1 MSNQT
6 VQDILQYQF
15 RNPKLLE
22 EALRAPGTDPT
33 TTRQSPRAHGN
44 KGLAMIGDAVLR
56 LAVVDDGIIDG
67 KTTQSCHQMCVAEIS
82 NIALSKTLKKWEIGQ
97 FVKLH
102 PGQKGV
108 ITTGTGASTAEALVG
123 AVWIDS
129 DRDFTTV
136 HRVIHNL
143 DIASEF
149 LHNGNHL
156 CDSHREFTK
165 SH

>member
-1 MSNQT
+1 MANQT

-22 EALRAPGTDPT
+22 EALRAAGSDPT
-33 TTRQSPRAHGN
+33 TTRQTPRTHGN

-67 KTTQSCHQMCVAEIS
+67 KTTQNCHEICVAEIS
-82 NIALSKTLKKWEIGQ
+82 NVALNKILKKWEIVK
-97 FVKLH
+97 FVKLS
-102 PGQKGV
+102 PAQKGV
-108 ITTGTGASTAEALVG
+108 MSQGTGASTAEALIG

-129 DRDFTTV
+129 ERDFTAV

-156 CDSHREFTK
+156 YGKAESAVTA
-165 SH
+165 

>member
-1 MSNQT
+1 MSNQS
-6 VQDILQYQF
+6 VQDILQYKF

-22 EALRAPGTDPT
+22 EALRAAGADPN
-33 TTRQSPRAHGN
+33 TTRQNPRAHGN
-44 KGLAMIGDAVLR
+44 KGLAMIGDAILR

-67 KTTQSCHQMCVAEIS
+67 KTTQSCHQICVAEIS
-82 NIALSKTLKKWEIGQ
+82 NIALSKTLNKWKIGR

-108 ITTGTGASTAEALVG
+108 ISPGTSASTAEALVG

-149 LHNGNHL
+149 GQNGNHL
-156 CDSHREFTK
+156 CGK
-165 SH
+165 PNWW

>member
-15 RNPKLLE
+15 RDSKLLE
-22 EALRAPGTDPT
+22 EALRAPGTDPG
-33 TTRQSPRAHGN
+33 TTRQNPRAHGN

-56 LAVVDDGIIDG
+56 LAVVDDGIVDG
-67 KTTQSCHQMCVAEIS
+67 KTTQSCHQLCVAEIS
-82 NIALSKTLKKWEIGQ
+82 NIALSKTLKKWEIGR

-108 ITTGTGASTAEALVG
+108 ISPGTGASTAEALVG

-129 DRDFTTV
+129 GRDFTTV

-149 LHNGNHL
+149 LQTGNHL
-156 CDSHREFTK
+156 CGKAETVVAA
-165 SH
+165 